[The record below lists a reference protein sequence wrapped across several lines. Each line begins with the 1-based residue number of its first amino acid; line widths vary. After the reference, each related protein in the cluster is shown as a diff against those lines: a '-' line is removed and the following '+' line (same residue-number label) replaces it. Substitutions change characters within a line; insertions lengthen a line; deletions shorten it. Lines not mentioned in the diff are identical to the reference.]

1 MPSGTCYRTCG
12 MVLGMNEMNVV
23 LDKEHE
29 VFILQIVGETLYIF
43 LSVYGNIETSIII
56 VITAIG

>member
-1 MPSGTCYRTCG
+1 

-43 LSVYGNIETSIII
+43 LSVYSNIETSIII
-56 VITAIG
+56 CIGITLL